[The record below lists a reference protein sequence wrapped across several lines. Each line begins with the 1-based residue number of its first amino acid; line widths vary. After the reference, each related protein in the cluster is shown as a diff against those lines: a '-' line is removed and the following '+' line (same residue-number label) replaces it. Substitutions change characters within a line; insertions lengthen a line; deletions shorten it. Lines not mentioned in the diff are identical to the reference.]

1 MIMSIIGGMHHRYIY
16 INNGMARYT
25 LSIRMDKRNRTCIES
40 SIRLLEIQDY
50 LCEWLNTRY
59 GYSYGLLSRASDSNM
74 LQVVLDIWDTHYGGL
89 QHIFAPEV
97 VQLLT
102 SFTA

>member
-1 MIMSIIGGMHHRYIY
+1 MIGRCGILYEVVSNYAGVSCMIMSIIGGMHHRYIY

-59 GYSYGLLSRASDSNM
+59 GYSYGLLSVA
-74 LQVVLDIWDTHYGGL
+74 LDC
-89 QHIFAPEV
+89 Q
-97 VQLLT
+97 
-102 SFTA
+102 